1 MVQIPFF
8 IKDENKAHKYCD
20 LFHVLWCL
28 VVELWLD
35 LKFPN
40 VPLKYSEKV
49 KELVAQLYLTLCDP
63 MDYIPPGSS
72 VHGILQARILEWV
85 AVPFSR
91 ISSQRRDQ
99 TWVSCIAGRFFT
111 IWATREAI
119 KYIYFLNWTSK
130 EQFDSYI
137 SE

>member
-63 MDYIPPGSS
+63 MDCSLPGSS
-72 VHGILQARILEWV
+72 FHGILQARVLECI
-85 AVPFSR
+85 AISFSR
-91 ISSQRRDQ
+91 ESSQPRDWTQ
-99 TWVSCIAGRFFT
+99 FSCIPGRRFNL
-111 IWATREAI
+111 WATREATL
-119 KYIYFLNWTSK
+119 FLFINLGQFLK
-130 EQFDSYI
+130 E
-137 SE
+137 